1 MMRKLL
7 SVALALCIVLGLCG
21 TLGANAQP
29 IAAGCWISTDSSSR
43 GKTVVAGQTMELD
56 AYIFCTGP
64 VGGGS
69 GTYAYH
75 VEIYPGILKRNP

>member
-56 AYIFCTGP
+56 AYIFAP
-64 VGGGS
+64 ARS
-69 GTYAYH
+69 
-75 VEIYPGILKRNP
+75 VEGVVHMRIM